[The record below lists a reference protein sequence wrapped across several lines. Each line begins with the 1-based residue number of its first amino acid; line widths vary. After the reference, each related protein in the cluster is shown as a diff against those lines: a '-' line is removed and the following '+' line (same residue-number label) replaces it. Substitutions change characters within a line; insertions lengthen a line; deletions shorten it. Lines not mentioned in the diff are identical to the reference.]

1 VLKKLLLLASI
12 IYTAALVLVTL
23 IDLEDIPSLGSS
35 FDDKI
40 YHLLAYVVL
49 AFLWMSYARAF
60 KSKEIIAVVFIG
72 LLLFGVALELVQ
84 HQINANRTYDIIDLL
99 SNCVGVA
106 LGTFIARLFNVFKLN
121 IFKALLFLFF
131 IN

>member
-1 VLKKLLLLASI
+1 MLKKLLLLGST
-12 IYTAALVLVTL
+12 IYTVALVLVTL

-40 YHLLAYVVL
+40 YHLLAYVLL
-49 AFLWMSYARAF
+49 AFLWISYARPF
-60 KSKEIIAVVFIG
+60 KSKRINILVFGAV
-72 LLLFGVALELVQ
+72 LSFGILLELIQ

-99 SNCVGVA
+99 SNCLGVT